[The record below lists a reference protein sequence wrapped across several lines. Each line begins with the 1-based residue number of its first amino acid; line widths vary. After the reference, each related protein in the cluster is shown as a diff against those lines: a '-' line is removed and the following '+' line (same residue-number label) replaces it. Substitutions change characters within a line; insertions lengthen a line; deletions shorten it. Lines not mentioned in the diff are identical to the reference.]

1 MFSVVDIALSCVV
14 ALLLIIIG
22 LLIWRL
28 RRAASDTKPTP
39 TSQHGSGAVESPRD
53 QKVTEPGTYME
64 LKNKLSDALPP
75 IPSENQAPSEKCTA
89 ASVYENVACDKVQ
102 EEEVYVEIGNSY
114 YNSQFLSQA

>member
-28 RRAASDTKPTP
+28 RRAAPDTSPTP
-39 TSQHGSGAVESPRD
+39 TSQHASGAVESPRD
-53 QKVTEPGTYME
+53 QKVSQPGTYMD
-64 LKNKLSDALPP
+64 LKAKLSDALPP
-75 IPSENQAPSEKCTA
+75 IPSEYQAPSEKST

-102 EEEVYVEIGNSY
+102 EEEEVYVDIGNSY